1 MFVCLCEQTFVPVA
15 FANTVRLCG
24 RDPCSTLCRFL
35 HYLRVCHVFQVFG
48 EQAQSGLTSWRRL
61 STVYL
66 RRPGEITRV
75 KLSTRQRML
84 PAARGVWGRFGSLE
98 PQLTPMQ
105 SWETGGLRGAQGGDR
120 RLFRGDRRL
129 FRFGLTVQDG
139 KIGELFRA
147 VARGCPGGRY
157 LRSWGGRAV
166 AGGALQ

>member
-1 MFVCLCEQTFVPVA
+1 MP
-15 FANTVRLCG
+15 RLPG
-24 RDPCSTLCRFL
+24 LRGASST
-35 HYLRVCHVFQVFG
+35 
-48 EQAQSGLTSWRRL
+48 RRHL

-98 PQLTPMQ
+98 PQLTPVQ
-105 SWETGGLRGAQGGDR
+105 SWETDGLRGAQGGDR

-139 KIGELFRA
+139 KIGEPFRA
-147 VARGCPGGRY
+147 VARGGSGEVSGSRQSGSRQDPELSYEKQNDCEDRQI
-157 LRSWGGRAV
+157 LRPRIV
-166 AGGALQ
+166 YVYRVPCTLPR